1 MGKLVRLARFATAV
15 AVAGFS
21 AMGTTAI
28 TFAADIPVKAPSPMV
43 TSYGWTGFYVGLNAG
58 YGWGRAKTDEIGV
71 DPSIVIPAQG
81 VGSLPTS
88 FNKRVDSFI
97 GGGQIGYNWQSGQYV
112 LGIEADFAYI
122 DLNTDSVYA
131 VDVIAFNPAL
141 TTTQSSRLRWLGTV
155 RPRVGWL
162 WTPSTMIFA
171 TGGLA
176 YGGAKGSTRI
186 DIPTPGT
193 CPLTNAF
200 CAVGSG
206 SKTVFGWTA
215 GGGFEMLLG
224 SNWSGKIE
232 ALYFD
237 VGDLEYPV
245 ISTANFGIG
254 GTEILRSSTSFTGVI
269 VRAGLNYRF
278 SPR

>member
-1 MGKLVRLARFATAV
+1 MIKIVRLARLATAV
-15 AVAGFS
+15 AVAGVTGF
-21 AMGTTAI
+21 GTTAA
-28 TFAADIPVKAPSPMV
+28 TLAADLPVKAPTPV
-43 TSYGWTGFYVGLNAG
+43 VASYGWTGFYIGLNAG
-58 YGWGRAKTDEIGV
+58 AGWGRAKTDEIGI
-71 DPSIVIPAQG
+71 DPLIVIPAQN

-88 FNKRVDSFI
+88 FNKRADSFV

-112 LGIEADFAYI
+112 LGIEADIAYI
-122 DLNTDSVYA
+122 SFRANSVYA

-141 TTTQSSRLRWLGTV
+141 TTTQSSRLGWLGTV

-176 YGGAKGSTRI
+176 YGSAKGSTRI

-206 SKTVFGWTA
+206 SKTVFGWTV

-224 SNWSGKIE
+224 SNWTGKIE

-245 ISTANFGIG
+245 ISTANFGLG
-254 GTEILRSSTSFTGVI
+254 GTEILRSSTSFNGVI
-269 VRAGLNYRF
+269 VRAGLNYKFNAR
-278 SPR
+278 

>member
-1 MGKLVRLARFATAV
+1 MLEMVRLARLATVV

-21 AMGTTAI
+21 GVGATA
-28 TFAADIPVKAPSPMV
+28 TALAADLPVKAPPPV
-43 TSYGWTGFYVGLNAG
+43 VASYGWTGFYIGLNAG
-58 YGWGRAKTDEIGV
+58 YGWGRAKTDETGV
-71 DPSIVIPAQG
+71 DPLIVIPAQG

-88 FNKRVDSFI
+88 FNKRVDSFV

-122 DLNTDSVYA
+122 DFHADSVYA
-131 VDVIAFNPAL
+131 VGVIAFNPAL

-176 YGGAKGSTRI
+176 YGGAKGSTSVS
-186 DIPTPGT
+186 TPAS
-193 CPLTNAF
+193 CPLANGF
-200 CAVGSG
+200 CSVGSG

-224 SNWSGKIE
+224 SNWTGKIE